1 MVRDSADTTVYSY
14 DANGNR
20 IQVVSPL
27 GTVTGTYDGED
38 RLQTYG
44 GADYTYNNA
53 GQLTQKDQGGQ
64 VTSYTY
70 DVLGNLTAVTLPD
83 STQIS
88 YLVDGQGR
96 RIGKKVNGVLVQG
109 WLWQGQLA
117 PVAELDGSGQVV
129 SRFVYGTRVNVPD
142 YMERGGATYRLVTNH
157 LGSVELVVNAST
169 GEVASWRDY
178 DAWGRVVADSNPDFQ
193 PFGFA
198 GGIQSQ
204 DVALVHFGARDYD
217 PHTGRWLT
225 PDPIG
230 FAGGDANLFSYVG
243 DDPVNR
249 TDPLGQDWLTIAANF
264 SAGFGDIISLGLT
277 KDFRELFGYDNV
289 IDYCGGIYGLGEA
302 AGIGTSLL
310 LGGASAAENAL
321 RMGGARG
328 DILKRLGRGL
338 GRFIVDNRTFPTVS
352 EQYWRGRGAGGM
364 HLHHWFLPKRVKPI
378 NAGWNLFAIPGTLN
392 SFMNGTGL
400 LAHAAEWGIKL
411 GVPSFVAG
419 WAAQGA
425 SYGSERDSRC
435 QCE

>member
-198 GGIQSQ
+198 GGLY
-204 DVALVHFGARDYD
+204 DGATGLVRFGARDYD
-217 PHTGRWLT
+217 PETGAWT
-225 PDPIG
+225 AKDPIG
-230 FAGGDANLFSYVG
+230 FRGSLNFYIYASG
-243 DDPVNR
+243 DPVNR
-249 TDPLGQDWLTIAANF
+249 RDLDGRCDCW
-264 SAGFGDIISLGLT
+264 S
-277 KDFRELFGYDNV
+277 E
-289 IDYCGGIYGLGEA
+289 LGEFALNLGFDLAGAKLIEDAYYGARYAGRISDVA
-302 AGIGTSLL
+302 ASMWRE
-310 LGGASAAENAL
+310 ASALTAEGLEVEAEVFYEASAIANA
-321 RMGGARG
+321 RAAAAVEHYGA
-328 DILKRLGRGL
+328 
-338 GRFIVDNRTFPTVS
+338 
-352 EQYWRGRGAGGM
+352 A
-364 HLHHWFLPKRVKPI
+364 
-378 NAGWNLFAIPGTLN
+378 
-392 SFMNGTGL
+392 L
-400 LAHAAEWGIKL
+400 LAEAAAKTYQLSQAPWDKISRLDLGAAYELAKL
-411 GVPSFVAG
+411 LPVAG
-419 WAAQGA
+419 SILTGA
-425 SYGSERDSRC
+425 ELVDC
-435 QCE
+435 VFFQ